1 MKMGKKDKSYSKL
14 LKALRQKV
22 DYNLDKINN
31 TEYKNEIDDKKIE
44 LLYNDLI
51 LINYESDK
59 DFDNN

>member
-1 MKMGKKDKSYSKL
+1 MYKKDNSYSKL

-31 TEYKNEIDDKKIE
+31 TEYKNEIDEKKIE

-51 LINYESDK
+51 LINYNLDK
-59 DFDNN
+59 DLGDN

>member
-1 MKMGKKDKSYSKL
+1 MEKKDNSYSKL

-31 TEYKNEIDDKKIE
+31 TEYKNEIDEKKIE

-51 LINYESDK
+51 LINYNLDK
-59 DFDNN
+59 DLGDN

>member
-1 MKMGKKDKSYSKL
+1 MEKKDNSYSKL

-31 TEYKNEIDDKKIE
+31 TEYKNEVDEKLIE

-51 LINYESDK
+51 LSNYNIDK
-59 DFDNN
+59 DFGDN